1 MAKDMLKA
9 NVAPQK
15 DTLGITV
22 KKAEDF
28 GEWFSQVIQKA
39 DLIDYSEVSG
49 CYVYKPG
56 SYAIWETVQA
66 WLDVKFKALG
76 VKNAYFPLL
85 IPESLL
91 KREAQHVA
99 GFTPEVA
106 WVTHSG
112 ETKLAERLAV
122 RPTSETVMYAHYAKW
137 IKSHRDLP
145 LLLNQWCNVV
155 RWEFKNPVPFL
166 RSREFLWQEGH
177 TAHKSKADA
186 MREVLT
192 ILDIYAE
199 AYAALYAVPVIK
211 GYKTE
216 SEKFAGALC
225 TTSIEGFLPN
235 GRGIQCATSHC
246 LGQNFAKAFA
256 ISFLDENEEKQYVWQ
271 NSWGFTTRSIGVA
284 IMMHSDDKGLVLPPA
299 IATTKA
305 VIVPIL
311 FDDSRTRVLAK
322 AKELHAMLQAAG
334 IPTILDDRDHY
345 TSGWKFNE
353 WELKGIP
360 LRIEIGPKDL
370 EKSSVV
376 VVRRDIGK
384 KEFIPMAELLGT
396 AKAMLGLMQ
405 KDLYE
410 RALKFREDNT
420 ATVKDRKALDQAI
433 ADRKLANADWC
444 GNESCEALLKERTEG
459 AKILCIPFTQPKK
472 FGNCAE
478 CGKPGKHRVFI
489 AKSY

>member
-1 MAKDMLKA
+1 MATKA
-9 NVAPQK
+9 K
-15 DTLGITV
+15 GEDTLGITI
-22 KKAEDF
+22 KKDVDF

-39 DLIDYSEVSG
+39 DLIDYSDVSG

-66 WLDVKFKALG
+66 WLDAKFKALG

-91 KREAQHVA
+91 KREEKHVA

-122 RPTSETVMYAHYAKW
+122 RPTSETVMYSHYAKW

-177 TAHKSKADA
+177 TAHKGKEDA
-186 MREVLT
+186 MREMRT
-192 ILDIYAE
+192 ILDLYAE
-199 AYAALYAVPVIK
+199 AYATLYAVPVIK

-246 LGQNFAKAFA
+246 LGQNFAKAFE
-256 ISFLDENEEKQYVWQ
+256 ISFLDEKEEKQYVWQ
-271 NSWGFTTRSIGVA
+271 NSWGFSTRSIGIG

-299 IATTKA
+299 VAATKA

-311 FDDSRTRVLAK
+311 FDDSRIKVLTK
-322 AKELHAMLQAAG
+322 AKELHVALQDAG
-334 IPTILDDRDHY
+334 ISTLLDDRDQY
-345 TSGWKFNE
+345 TPGWKFNE

-360 LRIEIGPKDL
+360 LRIEIGPKDV

-376 VVRRDIGK
+376 AVRRDLGK
-384 KEFIPMAELLGT
+384 KEFIPMAELPQK
-396 AKAMLGLMQ
+396 AKAMLALMQ

-420 ATVKDRKALDQAI
+420 IKVNDRKALDAAI
-433 ADRKLANADWC
+433 AERKLVDADWC
-444 GNESCEALLKERTEG
+444 GKESCEASLKERTEG
-459 AKILCIPFTQPKK
+459 AKILCIPFEQPKK
-472 FGNCAE
+472 FGSCAE
-478 CGKPGKHRVFI
+478 CGKPGTHNVRI